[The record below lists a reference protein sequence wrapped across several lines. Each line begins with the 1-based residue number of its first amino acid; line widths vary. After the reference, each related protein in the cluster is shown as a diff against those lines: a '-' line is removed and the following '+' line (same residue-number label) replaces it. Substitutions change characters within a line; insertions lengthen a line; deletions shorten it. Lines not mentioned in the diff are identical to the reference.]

1 MITMVGG
8 LSKAPNAANFTGNI
22 FKKINSKGK
31 HKVDE
36 RGTSLPSLSTNS
48 YFGINGERNAF
59 KDSLKRMTYSELN
72 SLEKKYESGDEFRD
86 DENASLKLYD
96 VRIAIDNRKRMQKM
110 FGELVVNPFY
120 PSLTELFGEDALRGY
135 SCAAKLRSEKYDDRS
150 QVSEADKALI
160 KFFEVKDAIS
170 DMSNSQLYEL
180 LDIATVKQEQ
190 YVADAK
196 AGMDLINYP
205 CFATYQ
211 IEAIKSEL
219 KDRNLFSGFDD

>member
-31 HKVDE
+31 HNVDE

-59 KDSLKRMTYSELN
+59 KDSLKRMTYSE
-72 SLEKKYESGDEFRD
+72 
-86 DENASLKLYD
+86 YD

-110 FGELVVNPFY
+110 YGELVVNPFY

-135 SCAAKLRSEKYDDRS
+135 SCAAKLRSEKYDDLS
-150 QVSEADKALI
+150 QLSETDKALI
-160 KFFEVKDAIS
+160 KFFEEKDAIS

-196 AGMDLINYP
+196 AGMDLIDYP

-219 KDRNLFSGFDD
+219 RDRNLFSGFDD

>member
-1 MITMVGG
+1 MISPVS
-8 LSKAPNAANFTGNI
+8 LSQTSNVTNFSGKFFDKIHAKTSQGINA
-22 FKKINSKGK
+22 
-31 HKVDE
+31 H
-36 RGTSLPSLSTNS
+36 GTSLPSLSTNS

-59 KDSLKRMTYSELN
+59 KDSLNRMTYSELN
-72 SLEKKYESGDEFRD
+72 SLEKKYESSDEFRD

>member
-1 MITMVGG
+1 MISPVS
-8 LSKAPNAANFTGNI
+8 LSQTSNVTNFSGKFFDKIRPKASQGINA
-22 FKKINSKGK
+22 
-31 HKVDE
+31 H
-36 RGTSLPSLSTNS
+36 GTSLPSLSTNS

-86 DENASLKLYD
+86 DENASLK
-96 VRIAIDNRKRMQKM
+96 
-110 FGELVVNPFY
+110 LVVNPFY

>member
-1 MITMVGG
+1 MISPVS
-8 LSKAPNAANFTGNI
+8 LSQTSNVTNFSGKFFDKIHPKASQSINA
-22 FKKINSKGK
+22 
-31 HKVDE
+31 H
-36 RGTSLPSLSTNS
+36 GTSLPSLSTNS

-150 QVSEADKALI
+150 QVSETDKALI

>member
-1 MITMVGG
+1 MISPVS
-8 LSKAPNAANFTGNI
+8 LSQTSNVTNFSGKFFDKIHPKTSQGINA
-22 FKKINSKGK
+22 
-31 HKVDE
+31 H
-36 RGTSLPSLSTNS
+36 GTSLPSLSTNS

-59 KDSLKRMTYSELN
+59 KDSLNRMTYSELN
-72 SLEKKYESGDEFRD
+72 SLEKKYESSDEFRD

-135 SCAAKLRSEKYDDRS
+135 SCAAKLRSEKYDDLS
-150 QVSEADKALI
+150 QLSEADKALI

>member
-1 MITMVGG
+1 MISPVS
-8 LSKAPNAANFTGNI
+8 LSQTSNVTNFSGKFFDKIHPKASQVINA
-22 FKKINSKGK
+22 
-31 HKVDE
+31 H
-36 RGTSLPSLSTNS
+36 GTSLPSLSTNS

-170 DMSNSQLYEL
+170 AMSNSQLYEL

>member
-1 MITMVGG
+1 MISPVS
-8 LSKAPNAANFTGNI
+8 LSQTSNVTNFSGKFFDKIHPKASQSINA
-22 FKKINSKGK
+22 
-31 HKVDE
+31 H
-36 RGTSLPSLSTNS
+36 GTSLPSLSTNS

-72 SLEKKYESGDEFRD
+72 SLEKKYKSSDEFRD